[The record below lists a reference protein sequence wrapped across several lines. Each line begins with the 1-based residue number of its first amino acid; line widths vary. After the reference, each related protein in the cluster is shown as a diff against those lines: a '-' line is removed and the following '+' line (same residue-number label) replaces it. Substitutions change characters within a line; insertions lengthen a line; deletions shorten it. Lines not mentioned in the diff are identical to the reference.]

1 MTTSVLDQW
10 GAHLR
15 HSRGA
20 SAHTVRAYTAD
31 LAAFLAFTG
40 TDPAD
45 PGAASALTLRAAR
58 AWLADSVARGAARST
73 VSRHVAALRN
83 FSAWAHREGLAPT
96 DAAAA
101 LASARAD
108 QRLPRVVDQDEAA
121 ALLECARSRASADDP
136 VSVRDW
142 AILELIYAT
151 GIRVSEACSLT
162 TSSVDAAAL
171 TVRVLGKGDKERTVP
186 FGVPARDALD
196 QWTVRARPS
205 LAMGTDALFVG
216 AKGGPIDP
224 RVVRAMIHR
233 MCARAGVRDI
243 APHGLRHSAATH
255 LLQGGADLR
264 AVQEI
269 LGHSSL
275 ATTQRYTHVDAGRLS
290 DVYRRAHPRA

>member
-162 TSSVDAAAL
+162 TSSVDPAAL
-171 TVRVLGKGDKERTVP
+171 TVRVVGKGDKERTVP

-205 LAMGTDALFVG
+205 LAVGTDALFVG

>member
-1 MTTSVLDQW
+1 MTMSVLDQW

-162 TSSVDAAAL
+162 TSSVDPAAL
-171 TVRVLGKGDKERTVP
+171 TVRVVGKGDKERTVP

-205 LAMGTDALFVG
+205 LAVGTDAFFVG

>member
-162 TSSVDAAAL
+162 TSSIDPAAL

-205 LAMGTDALFVG
+205 LAVGTDALFVG
-216 AKGGPIDP
+216 ARGGPIDP

>member
-96 DAAAA
+96 DAAAT

-216 AKGGPIDP
+216 AKGGQIDP

>member
-20 SAHTVRAYTAD
+20 SAHTVRAYTVD

-205 LAMGTDALFVG
+205 LAVGTDALFVG

>member
-108 QRLPRVVDQDEAA
+108 QRLPRVIDQDEAA

-162 TSSVDAAAL
+162 TSSVDPAAL

-205 LAMGTDALFVG
+205 LAVGTDALFVG

>member
-171 TVRVLGKGDKERTVP
+171 TVRVVGKGDKERTVP

-205 LAMGTDALFVG
+205 LAVGTGALFVG

>member
-1 MTTSVLDQW
+1 MRALSFDEGAKALLQFLDGLCQARH
-10 GAHLR
+10 GEVVRSLRHLR
-15 HSRGA
+15 SDPSPLRL
-20 SAHTVRAYTAD
+20 
-31 LAAFLAFTG
+31 LAALGNRLRPALYLACF
-40 TDPAD
+40 P
-45 PGAASALTLRAAR
+45 
-58 AWLADSVARGAARST
+58 
-73 VSRHVAALRN
+73 
-83 FSAWAHREGLAPT
+83 E
-96 DAAAA
+96 
-101 LASARAD
+101 
-108 QRLPRVVDQDEAA
+108 DEAA

-162 TSSVDAAAL
+162 TSSVDPAAL

-205 LAMGTDALFVG
+205 LAVGTDALFVG

>member
-73 VSRHVAALRN
+73 VSRHAAALRN

-121 ALLECARSRASADDP
+121 ALLECARSRASTDDP

-162 TSSVDAAAL
+162 TSSIDPAAL

-205 LAMGTDALFVG
+205 LAVGTDALFVG
-216 AKGGPIDP
+216 AKGGQIDP

>member
-83 FSAWAHREGLAPT
+83 FSAWAHREGLTPA

-108 QRLPRVVDQDEAA
+108 QRLPRVVDQDEAE

-162 TSSVDAAAL
+162 TSSIDPAAL
-171 TVRVLGKGDKERTVP
+171 TVRVVGKGDKERTVP

-205 LAMGTDALFVG
+205 LAVGTDALFVG

-224 RVVRAMIHR
+224 RVVRTMIHR

>member
-45 PGAASALTLRAAR
+45 PGATSALTLRAAR

-162 TSSVDAAAL
+162 TSSVDPAAL

-205 LAMGTDALFVG
+205 LAVGTDALFVG

>member
-58 AWLADSVARGAARST
+58 ACLADSVARGAARST

-162 TSSVDAAAL
+162 TSSIDPAAL

-205 LAMGTDALFVG
+205 LAVGTDALFVG

>member
-1 MTTSVLDQW
+1 MTTTVLDQW

-162 TSSVDAAAL
+162 TSSVDPAAL

-205 LAMGTDALFVG
+205 LAVGTDALFVG

>member
-162 TSSVDAAAL
+162 TSSIDPAAL

-205 LAMGTDALFVG
+205 LAVGTDALFVG

>member
-162 TSSVDAAAL
+162 TSSIDPAAL

-216 AKGGPIDP
+216 AKGGQIDP

>member
-205 LAMGTDALFVG
+205 LAVGTDALFVG

-233 MCARAGVRDI
+233 MCARAGVHDI

>member
-162 TSSVDAAAL
+162 TSSIDPAAL

-205 LAMGTDALFVG
+205 PAVGTDALFVG

>member
-1 MTTSVLDQW
+1 MIAVI
-10 GAHLR
+10 G
-15 HSRGA
+15 
-20 SAHTVRAYTAD
+20 
-31 LAAFLAFTG
+31 LAAGIVLG
-40 TDPAD
+40 LIVDPAVPTWLTPFLPVAVVAGLD
-45 PGAASALTLRAAR
+45 ALFGAAR

-101 LASARAD
+101 LASARVD

-171 TVRVLGKGDKERTVP
+171 TVRVVGKGDKERTVP

-205 LAMGTDALFVG
+205 LAVGTDALFVG

>member
-108 QRLPRVVDQDEAA
+108 QRLPRVADQDEAA

-171 TVRVLGKGDKERTVP
+171 TVRVVGKGDKERTVP

-205 LAMGTDALFVG
+205 LAVGTDALFVG

>member
-162 TSSVDAAAL
+162 TSSIDPAAL

-196 QWTVRARPS
+196 QWTVRGRPS
-205 LAMGTDALFVG
+205 LAVGTDALFVG

>member
-1 MTTSVLDQW
+1 MTTSALDQW

-162 TSSVDAAAL
+162 TSSIDPAAL

-205 LAMGTDALFVG
+205 LAVGTDALFVG

>member
-20 SAHTVRAYTAD
+20 SAHSVRAYTAD

-205 LAMGTDALFVG
+205 LAVGTDALFVG

>member
-171 TVRVLGKGDKERTVP
+171 TVRVVGKGDKERTVP

-205 LAMGTDALFVG
+205 LAVGTDALFVG

-233 MCARAGVRDI
+233 MCARSGVRDI

>member
-1 MTTSVLDQW
+1 MTTTVLDQW

-162 TSSVDAAAL
+162 TSSIDPAAL

-205 LAMGTDALFVG
+205 LAVGTDALFVG

>member
-162 TSSVDAAAL
+162 TSSVDPAAL

-186 FGVPARDALD
+186 FGVPARNALD

-205 LAMGTDALFVG
+205 LAVGTDALFVG

>member
-10 GAHLR
+10 GAHLG

-40 TDPAD
+40 TDPA
-45 PGAASALTLRAAR
+45 
-58 AWLADSVARGAARST
+58 
-73 VSRHVAALRN
+73 
-83 FSAWAHREGLAPT
+83 

-162 TSSVDAAAL
+162 TSSIDPAAL

-196 QWTVRARPS
+196 QWTVRADRPPRR
-205 LAMGTDALFVG
+205 ARDDPQDVRQGRG
-216 AKGGPIDP
+216 ARHRPPRVAPQRRHAPAAGRSGPAGGPGDP
-224 RVVRAMIHR
+224 GALL
-233 MCARAGVRDI
+233 ARDD
-243 APHGLRHSAATH
+243 P
-255 LLQGGADLR
+255 
-264 AVQEI
+264 AVHARGRGQ
-269 LGHSSL
+269 
-275 ATTQRYTHVDAGRLS
+275 AQRRGS
-290 DVYRRAHPRA
+290 

>member
-162 TSSVDAAAL
+162 TSSVDPAAL

-186 FGVPARDALD
+186 FGIPARDALD

-205 LAMGTDALFVG
+205 LAVGTDALFVG

>member
-121 ALLECARSRASADDP
+121 ALLECARSRASADAP

-171 TVRVLGKGDKERTVP
+171 TVRVVGKGDKERTVP

-205 LAMGTDALFVG
+205 LAVGTDALFVG

>member
-162 TSSVDAAAL
+162 TSSVDPAAL

-205 LAMGTDALFVG
+205 LAVGTDALFVG

>member
-108 QRLPRVVDQDEAA
+108 QRLPRVIDQDEAA

-216 AKGGPIDP
+216 AKGGQIDP

>member
-83 FSAWAHREGLAPT
+83 FSVWAHREGLAPT

-205 LAMGTDALFVG
+205 LAVGTDALFVG

>member
-162 TSSVDAAAL
+162 TSSIDPAAL

-205 LAMGTDALFVG
+205 LAVGTDALFVG

-264 AVQEI
+264 VVQEI

>member
-162 TSSVDAAAL
+162 TSSIDPAAL

-196 QWTVRARPS
+196 QWTVRARPL
-205 LAMGTDALFVG
+205 LAVGTDALFVG

>member
-83 FSAWAHREGLAPT
+83 FSAWAHREGLAHT

-171 TVRVLGKGDKERTVP
+171 TVRVVGKGDKERTVP

-205 LAMGTDALFVG
+205 LAVGTDALFVG

>member
-10 GAHLR
+10 SAHLR

-162 TSSVDAAAL
+162 TSSVDPAAL
-171 TVRVLGKGDKERTVP
+171 TVRVLGKGDKERMVP

-205 LAMGTDALFVG
+205 LAVGTDALFVG

>member
-136 VSVRDW
+136 VSIRDW
-142 AILELIYAT
+142 AVLELIYAT

-162 TSSVDAAAL
+162 TSSVDPAAL

-205 LAMGTDALFVG
+205 LAVGTDALFVG

>member
-162 TSSVDAAAL
+162 TSSIDSAAL

-205 LAMGTDALFVG
+205 LAVGTDALFVG
-216 AKGGPIDP
+216 AKGGQIDP

>member
-10 GAHLR
+10 GAHLG

-162 TSSVDAAAL
+162 TSSIDPAAL

-205 LAMGTDALFVG
+205 LAVGTDALFVG

>member
-1 MTTSVLDQW
+1 MTMSVLDQW

-171 TVRVLGKGDKERTVP
+171 TVRVVGKGDKERTVP

-205 LAMGTDALFVG
+205 LAVGTDALFVG

>member
-40 TDPAD
+40 TAPAD

-162 TSSVDAAAL
+162 TSSIDPAAL

-205 LAMGTDALFVG
+205 LAVGTDALFVG